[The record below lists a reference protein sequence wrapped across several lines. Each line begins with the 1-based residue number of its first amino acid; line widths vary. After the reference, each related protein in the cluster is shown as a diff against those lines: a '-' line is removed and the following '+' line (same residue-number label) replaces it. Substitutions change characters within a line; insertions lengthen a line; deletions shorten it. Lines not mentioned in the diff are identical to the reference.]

1 LVRLG
6 FLVAP
11 TSRSA
16 AGADLLATT
25 HDCNGAFSVQVKT
38 KSDSGPWVLLGKH
51 AKTIK
56 SDSHIYVVVHLKKKK
71 EIETVDYYI
80 IPSKKLARLC
90 VDANPNWAPG
100 TFLVGIDRIQKYKSG
115 WAQFG
120 KST

>member
-1 LVRLG
+1 MASKGQMNGMRGVYLVAAELVRLG

-71 EIETVDYYI
+71 
-80 IPSKKLARLC
+80 R
-90 VDANPNWAPG
+90 N
-100 TFLVGIDRIQKYKSG
+100 
-115 WAQFG
+115 
-120 KST
+120 